1 MQPWCNVPV
10 ATRGWPPTAQGMWTM
25 KTHAAVLWGRGED
38 WRIEEIDLDP
48 PKSHEVLVQWAA
60 AGLCHSDEHLRASDM
75 GAPPPAE
82 GAPPKPALFPMV
94 GGHEG
99 GGVVLE
105 VGPDVLSLQP
115 GDHVAASFFPIC
127 GRCKMCITGHS
138 NLCDL
143 GASTF
148 APGQISD
155 GTARYHL
162 NGKDLNVMAK
172 LGTFAEHSVAHE
184 ASLVPV
190 DRDVPL
196 GVVALVSCGVT
207 TGWGSAVYRAEVK
220 PGDTVVVVGVGGV
233 GINAVQGAHM
243 VGAKHIVA
251 VDPVE
256 FKQKAALD
264 FGATHTA
271 GSMKEAL
278 PMVTE
283 LTRGQMADAVILV
296 PSVMYGDLM
305 AGALTLTGKGGTC
318 VVTGVAPQSQTESS
332 VNLFE
337 LAMFQ
342 KEIKGVV
349 FGAANPRFDIPNLL
363 ALYKNGQ
370 LKLDELITRTY
381 RLDQINQGYQDMLD
395 GVNLRGVIAFD

>member
-1 MQPWCNVPV
+1 
-10 ATRGWPPTAQGMWTM
+10 M
-25 KTHAAVLWGRGED
+25 KTHAAVLWGREQE
-38 WRIEEIDLDP
+38 WRIDEIDLDP
-48 PKSHEVLVQWAA
+48 PKNQEVLVQWAA
-60 AGLCHSDEHLRASDM
+60 AGLCHSDEHLRSSDI
-75 GAPPPAE
+75 GSGQDPEHPRP
-82 GAPPKPALFPMV
+82 GLFPMV

-105 VGPDVLSLQP
+105 VGPDVHAVQP
-115 GDHVAASFFPIC
+115 GDHVAASFCPIC

-143 GASTF
+143 GAATF
-148 APGQISD
+148 SPGQISD

-162 NGKDLNVMAK
+162 GGQDLNVMAK
-172 LGTFAEHSVAHE
+172 LGTFAEHSVTHE
-184 ASLVPV
+184 ASLVKV
-190 DRDVPL
+190 DSDLPL
-196 GVVALVSCGVT
+196 SVVALVSCGVT
-207 TGWGSAVYRAEVK
+207 TGWGSAVYRAEVM

-233 GINAVQGAHM
+233 GINAVQGARM
-243 VGAKHIVA
+243 VGARHIVA
-251 VDPVE
+251 VDPVVL
-256 FKQKAALD
+256 KQKAALD

-271 GSMKEAL
+271 GSMEEAM

-305 AGALTLTGKGGTC
+305 AGALSLTGKGGTC
-318 VVTGVAPQSQTESS
+318 VVTAVAPQSQTECS

-342 KEIKGVV
+342 KEVKGVV

-363 ALYKNGQ
+363 ALYKAGQ
-370 LKLDELITRTY
+370 LKLDELITNTY
-381 RLDQINQGYQDMLD
+381 RLDQINQGYRDMLD
-395 GVNLRGVIAFD
+395 GVNIRGVISFE

>member
-1 MQPWCNVPV
+1 
-10 ATRGWPPTAQGMWTM
+10 M

-349 FGAANPRFDIPNLL
+349 FGAADPRFDIPNLL

>member
-1 MQPWCNVPV
+1 
-10 ATRGWPPTAQGMWTM
+10 M
-25 KTHAAVLWGRGED
+25 KTHAAVLWGREQD
-38 WRIEEIDLDP
+38 WKIEEIDLDP
-48 PKSHEVLVQWAA
+48 PGKHEVLVKWAA
-60 AGLCHSDEHLRASDM
+60 AGLCHSDEHLRSSDM
-75 GAPPPAE
+75 GSEAGSSPVPAPPRL
-82 GAPPKPALFPMV
+82 GLFPMV

-105 VGPDVLSLQP
+105 VGPEVTSLQP
-115 GDHVAASFFPIC
+115 GDHVASSFFPVC
-127 GRCKMCITGHS
+127 GSCKMCITGHS

-143 GASTF
+143 GAATF

-155 GTARYHL
+155 GTVRYRL
-162 NGKDLNVMAK
+162 GGQPLNVMAK

-184 ASLVPV
+184 ASLVQVEP
-190 DRDVPL
+190 DLPL

-207 TGWGSAVYRAEVK
+207 TGWGSAVYRAEVM

-233 GINAVQGAHM
+233 GINAVQGARM
-243 VGAKHIVA
+243 VGARNVIA

-271 GSMKEAL
+271 GSMREAI
-278 PMVTE
+278 PMVKE

-305 AGALTLTGKGGTC
+305 ADALTLTGKGGTC
-318 VVTGVAPQSQTESS
+318 VVTGVAPQSQRDSS

-342 KEIKGVV
+342 KEVKGVV

-363 ALYKNGQ
+363 ALYKSGQ
-370 LKLDELITRTY
+370 LKLDELITQTY

-395 GVNLRGVIAFD
+395 GVNLRGVVTFE

>member
-1 MQPWCNVPV
+1 
-10 ATRGWPPTAQGMWTM
+10 M
-25 KTHAAVLWGRGED
+25 KTHAAVLWGRERD
-38 WRIEEIDLDP
+38 WQIEEIDLDP
-48 PKSHEVLVQWAA
+48 PKNQEVLVRWAA
-60 AGLCHSDEHLRASDM
+60 AGLCHSDEHLRSSDM
-75 GAPPPAE
+75 GSSEAPERPRP
-82 GAPPKPALFPMV
+82 GLFPMV

-99 GGVVLE
+99 GGVVVE
-105 VGPDVLSLQP
+105 VGPDVRTVQV

-143 GASTF
+143 GAATF

-162 NGKDLNVMAK
+162 GGQDLNVMAK
-172 LGTFAEHSVAHE
+172 LGTFAEHSVTHE
-184 ASLVPV
+184 ASLVTV
-190 DRDVPL
+190 DSDLPL
-196 GVVALVSCGVT
+196 NVVALVSCGVT
-207 TGWGSAVYRAEVK
+207 TGWGSAVYRAEVV

-233 GINAVQGAHM
+233 GINAVQGARM
-243 VGAKHIVA
+243 VGARHIVA
-251 VDPVE
+251 VDPVV

-271 GSMKEAL
+271 GSMEEAM

-305 AGALTLTGKGGTC
+305 AGALSLTGKGGTC
-318 VVTGVAPQSQTESS
+318 VVTGVAPQSQTDCS

-342 KEIKGVV
+342 KEVKGVV

-363 ALYKNGQ
+363 ALYKAGQ
-370 LKLDELITRTY
+370 LKLDELITKTY

-395 GVNLRGVIAFD
+395 GVNIRGVISFE

>member
-1 MQPWCNVPV
+1 VK
-10 ATRGWPPTAQGMWTM
+10 TR
-25 KTHAAVLWGRGED
+25 AAVLRGRGEE
-38 WRIEEIDLDP
+38 WQIEEIDLDP
-48 PKSHEVLVQWAA
+48 PKDQEVLVKWSS
-60 AGLCHSDEHLRASDM
+60 AGLCHSDEHLRSSDM
-75 GAPPPAE
+75 GGEQPRP
-82 GAPPKPALFPMV
+82 GLFPMV

-105 VGPDVLSLQP
+105 IGPDVHGIQP

-143 GASTF
+143 GAATF
-148 APGQISD
+148 SPGQISD
-155 GTARYHL
+155 GTVRYHL
-162 NGKDLNVMAK
+162 DGQDLNVMSK
-172 LGTFAEHSVAHE
+172 LGTFAEHGVAHE

-190 DRDVPL
+190 DPDLPL

-207 TGWGSAVYRAEVK
+207 TGWGSAVYRAEVM

-233 GINAVQGAHM
+233 GINAVQGARM
-243 VGAKHIVA
+243 VGAKNIVA
-251 VDPVE
+251 VDPVV
-256 FKQKAALD
+256 FKQKAAID

-271 GSMKEAL
+271 GSMEEAL

-296 PSVMYGDLM
+296 PGVMYGDLM
-305 AGALTLTGKGGTC
+305 AGALSLTGKGGTC
-318 VVTGVAPQSQTESS
+318 VVTGVAPQSQSECS

-342 KEIKGVV
+342 KEVRGVV

-363 ALYKNGQ
+363 ALYKSGQ

-395 GVNLRGVIAFD
+395 GVNIRGVITFD

>member
-1 MQPWCNVPV
+1 
-10 ATRGWPPTAQGMWTM
+10 M
-25 KTHAAVLWGRGED
+25 KTHAAVLWDRGQD
-38 WRIEEIDLDP
+38 WQIEEIDLDP
-48 PKSHEVLVQWAA
+48 PQSHEVLVKWAA
-60 AGLCHSDEHLRASDM
+60 AGLCHSDEHLRSSDM
-75 GAPPPAE
+75 GAAAQPPRAD
-82 GAPPKPALFPMV
+82 APPKPGLFPMV

-99 GGVVLE
+99 GGVVVE
-105 VGPDVLSLQP
+105 VGPDVSSLQP

-138 NLCDL
+138 NLCDM
-143 GASTF
+143 GAATF
-148 APGQISD
+148 LPGQISD

-162 NGKDLNVMAK
+162 KGEPLNVMAK
-172 LGTFAEHSVAHE
+172 LGTFAEHSVSHE
-184 ASLVPV
+184 ASLVQV
-190 DRDVPL
+190 DRDLPL

-233 GINAVQGAHM
+233 GINAVQGARM
-243 VGAKHIVA
+243 VGARNIVA

-264 FGATHTA
+264 FGATHSA
-271 GSMKEAL
+271 GSMEEAV
-278 PMVTE
+278 PIVTE

-296 PSVMYGDLM
+296 PSVMYGELM
-305 AGALTLTGKGGTC
+305 EGALSLTGKGGTC
-318 VVTGVAPQSQTESS
+318 VVTGVAPQSQKECS

-342 KEIKGVV
+342 KEVKGVV

-363 ALYKNGQ
+363 SLYKSGQ

-395 GVNLRGVIAFD
+395 GVNIRGVVTFE

>member
-1 MQPWCNVPV
+1 MPAWWNVPG
-10 ATRGWPPTAQGMWTM
+10 ATRGSPPTAQGMGTM
-25 KTHAAVLWGRGED
+25 KTRAAVLWGRGED
-38 WRIEEIDLDP
+38 WKIEEIDLDP
-48 PKSHEVLVQWAA
+48 PKSHEVLVKWAA
-60 AGLCHSDEHLRASDM
+60 AGLCHSDEHLRSSDM
-75 GAPPPAE
+75 GSPPPAE

-105 VGPDVLSLQP
+105 VGPDVDSVQP

-143 GASTF
+143 GAATF

-162 NGKDLNVMAK
+162 DGQDLNVMAK

-190 DRDVPL
+190 DPDVPL

-207 TGWGSAVYRAEVK
+207 TGWGSAVYRAEVM

-243 VGAKHIVA
+243 VGAKNIVA

-264 FGATHTA
+264 FGATHAA
-271 GSMKEAL
+271 GSMEEAL

>member
-1 MQPWCNVPV
+1 
-10 ATRGWPPTAQGMWTM
+10 M

-38 WRIEEIDLDP
+38 WKIEEIDLDP

-75 GAPPPAE
+75 GAPPAAE

-105 VGPDVLSLQP
+105 VGPDVHSVQP
-115 GDHVAASFFPIC
+115 GDHVASSFFPIC
-127 GRCKMCITGHS
+127 GRCKMCVTGHS

-143 GASTF
+143 GAATF

-162 NGKDLNVMAK
+162 NGQDLNVMAK

-190 DRDVPL
+190 DPDVPL

-207 TGWGSAVYRAEVK
+207 TGWGSVVYRAEVM

-243 VGAKHIVA
+243 VGAKYIVA

-271 GSMKEAL
+271 GSMEEAL

-337 LAMFQ
+337 LAMYQ